1 MSSPL
6 TDYLSLF
13 GLDKKVALVTG
24 GGRGIGAEICRALG
38 SAGASVVIS
47 DVLDADG
54 QRLAATLQEQGL
66 PARYLRL
73 DVTSETDW
81 AAAIDFGIGTFGG
94 LDIVVNNAG
103 IETVNFVQNT
113 SADEFRRLLDIN
125 VLGTFLGCRF
135 AIEAMRPEGRAGSG
149 GSVIN
154 MSSLS
159 GLVGQAGLS
168 AYNAS
173 KGAVRLLTKS
183 LAIECAQ
190 LRTGIRC
197 NSIHPGLIKTDMGT
211 QVVQKYADIGIGQSF
226 EEVEQ
231 VSLNGIPMGRWGT
244 PQEIAAAAV
253 FLASD
258 ASSYMTGSEV
268 VVDGGCYA
276 A

>member
-1 MSSPL
+1 MTPTL
-6 TDYLSLF
+6 INYPSLF
-13 GLDKKVALVTG
+13 HLKHRVALVTG
-24 GGRGIGAEICRALG
+24 GARGIGAEICRALG
-38 SAGASVVIS
+38 SAGASILIS

-54 QRLAATLQEQGL
+54 ERLAANLQEHGVR
-66 PARYLRL
+66 ARYQRL
-73 DVTSETDW
+73 DVTSETNW
-81 AAAIDFGIGTFGG
+81 AAAVEFAITTFGG
-94 LDIVVNNAG
+94 LDIIVNNAG
-103 IETVNFVQNT
+103 VEAVALVEDT
-113 SADEFRRLLDIN
+113 SVDELQRLLNVN

-135 AIEAMRPEGRAGSG
+135 AMEAMRPKGSAGCG

-183 LAIECAQ
+183 VAVECAQ
-190 LRTGIRC
+190 LKTGIRC
-197 NSIHPGLIKTDMGT
+197 NSIHPGLIKTDMGI
-211 QVVQKYADIGIGQSF
+211 QVVQKYADIGLGHSF

-231 VSLNGIPMGRWGT
+231 ASLQGIPMGRWGL
-244 PQEIAAAAV
+244 PQEIAAAV
-253 FLASD
+253 LFLASD

-276 A
+276 G

>member
-1 MSSPL
+1 MTSPF
-6 TDYLSLF
+6 TDYPSLF
-13 GLDKKVALVTG
+13 RLDQKVALVTG
-24 GGRGIGAEICRALG
+24 GARGIGAEICRALG
-38 SAGASVVIS
+38 SAGAFVLIT

-54 QRLAATLQEQGL
+54 ERLAASLQERGVR
-66 PARYLRL
+66 AGYLRL
-73 DVTSETDW
+73 DVISETDW
-81 AAAIDFGIGTFGG
+81 AAAIDFAITTFGG

-103 IETVNFVQNT
+103 VETVAFVQNT
-113 SADEFRRLLDIN
+113 SVDDLRRLLDIN
-125 VLGTFLGCRF
+125 VLGTFLGCRY
-135 AIEAMRPEGRAGSG
+135 AIEAMRPEGRVGNG

-159 GLVGQAGLS
+159 GLVGQVGLS

-190 LRTGIRC
+190 LKTGIRF

-211 QVVQKYADIGIGQSF
+211 QVVQKYADIGLGQSF

-231 VSLNGIPMGRWGT
+231 VSLSAIPMGRWGK

-258 ASSYMTGSEV
+258 ASSYMTGSEIV
-268 VVDGGCYA
+268 IDGGCYA